1 MGSVSIA
8 KAGITTTLNCRTT
21 VLAAANPLYG
31 RYNPYK
37 SPVENIDLPAALLS
51 RFDLLFLLL
60 DTVDVDKDKNLALHV
75 CKVHS
80 NYNKKKEKTE
90 ETSQEGDVLNLGFK
104 AFDGAFM
111 RSFIKRARSYEP
123 MIDDALQR
131 DIVDAYVSM
140 RDDEKRSDVDSR
152 KSYTTPRTLLAILR
166 LSQAHARARFSEKVE
181 QQDFDEAMRLLK
193 ASKESVELSA
203 PAKRGAN
210 PLDLV
215 YDIVSDLSRR
225 SDVEDG
231 WVDMAHVVSMA
242 GHRALTTEMVQ
253 EAVENWE
260 GLSVLIRNQ
269 SKTSVKFLVPP
280 A

>member
-1 MGSVSIA
+1 MRAFVRKA
-8 KAGITTTLNCRTT
+8 KTFE
-21 VLAAANPLYG
+21 PLVTDELM
-31 RYNPYK
+31 R
-37 SPVENIDLPAALLS
+37 
-51 RFDLLFLLL
+51 
-60 DTVDVDKDKNLALHV
+60 DV
-75 CKVHS
+75 
-80 NYNKKKEKTE
+80 
-90 ETSQEGDVLNLGFK
+90 Q
-104 AFDGAFM
+104 
-111 RSFIKRARSYEP
+111 
-123 MIDDALQR
+123 
-131 DIVDAYVSM
+131 DAYVQM
-140 RDDEKRSDVDSR
+140 REDEKRSDIDSR

-225 SDVEDG
+225 ESVQAADG

-242 GHRALTTEMVQ
+242 GHKALSREMVI
-253 EAVENWE
+253 EAIENWE
-260 GLSVLIRNQ
+260 SLSVLCQNPER
-269 SKTSVKFLVPP
+269 TMVKFIVPP